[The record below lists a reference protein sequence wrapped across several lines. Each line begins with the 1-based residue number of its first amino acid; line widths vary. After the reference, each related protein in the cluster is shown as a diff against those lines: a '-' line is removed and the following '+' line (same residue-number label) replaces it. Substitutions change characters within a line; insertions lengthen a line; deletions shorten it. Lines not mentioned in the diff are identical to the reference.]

1 MPLVGTIFRFSCRS
15 FAAGGACHARRWR
28 DISAPLR
35 EPLFSGTANPALA
48 MIQFIATAVIT
59 TNVLSHGELTESAA
73 ARSPFSLLR
82 CWEFPA
88 NSLPSPTDFA

>member
-1 MPLVGTIFRFSCRS
+1 VPFIHRPVAHVT
-15 FAAGGACHARRWR
+15 GADGATSLRLR
-28 DISAPLR
+28 ALR

-73 ARSPFSLLR
+73 ARSLFSLLR

-88 NSLPSPTDFA
+88 NSLPSPTALA